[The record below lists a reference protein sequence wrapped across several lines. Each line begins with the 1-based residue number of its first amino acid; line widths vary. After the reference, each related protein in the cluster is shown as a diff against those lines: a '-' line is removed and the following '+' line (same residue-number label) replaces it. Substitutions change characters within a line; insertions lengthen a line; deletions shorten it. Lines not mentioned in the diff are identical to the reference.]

1 MKQYIKP
8 ITKEVTVRHES
19 LMFSGSL
26 LDGDTSTQYGNERRG
41 RRGIWGNLW
50 DDSAEFDASTEE

>member
-1 MKQYIKP
+1 
-8 ITKEVTVRHES
+8 
-19 LMFSGSL
+19 MFSGSL
-26 LDGDTSTQYGNERRG
+26 LGGDTSTQYGNERRG